1 MKRLLLTII
10 LAVTAAAAAAGQ
22 NITISE
28 NIPEGAAAI
37 LRPRMEAMLRSAGL
51 SETPLMADASVTDRM
66 ETSGSITQLA
76 LTVELVLS
84 SGEVRESFIL
94 KGIGADEAD
103 AWQRAMKQFLPR
115 SKATAD
121 FLEKLK

>member
-1 MKRLLLTII
+1 MKRILLTIV
-10 LAVTAAAAAAGQ
+10 LAITAVWAAAGQ

-28 NIPEGAAAI
+28 NIPGDAAAI
-37 LRPRMEAMLRSAGL
+37 LKPRLEAMLRSAGL
-51 SETPLMADASVTDRM
+51 VETPLSADAVITDRM

-76 LTVELVLS
+76 LTVELILS

-103 AWQRAMKQFLPR
+103 AWLRAMKQFLPR

>member
-1 MKRLLLTII
+1 MKRILLTII
-10 LAVTAAAAAAGQ
+10 LAVTAVLSAAGQ

-28 NIPEGAAAI
+28 NIPESAAAI
-37 LRPRMEAMLRSAGL
+37 LRPRLEAMLRSAGL
-51 SETPLMADASVTDRM
+51 TETPLEADATVTDRM

-94 KGIGADEAD
+94 KGIGSDEAD